1 MINISHI
8 YKSFKEKSVLE
19 DISMSIKDGEFV
31 VVLGSSGAGKSTLLR
46 CMNGL
51 YIPEKG
57 SVEISGIELNRK
69 SMREIRKRVGFIFQG
84 SCVVG
89 NLSVL
94 TNVLMGSLSKKNS
107 MSLRF
112 TKSEKEKALELLD
125 MVGLSEYAYI
135 RTDKLSGGQRQ
146 RVGIARALLQEPEIL
161 LADEPVASLD
171 PVTAKEILDLIEKI
185 NREMKTTIICNLHQV
200 EYARAYAQTI
210 IGIRNGKIDFDENTE
225 SVTTRQIQHIYEN

>member
-31 VVLGSSGAGKSTLLR
+31 VVLGSSGAGKSTLLG

-185 NREMKTTIICNLHQV
+185 NREMKTTIICNLHQA
-200 EYARAYAQTI
+200 EYATAYAHRI

>member
-125 MVGLSEYAYI
+125 MVGTIFS
-135 RTDKLSGGQRQ
+135 
-146 RVGIARALLQEPEIL
+146 
-161 LADEPVASLD
+161 SL
-171 PVTAKEILDLIEKI
+171 
-185 NREMKTTIICNLHQV
+185 
-200 EYARAYAQTI
+200 
-210 IGIRNGKIDFDENTE
+210 
-225 SVTTRQIQHIYEN
+225 

>member
-84 SCVVG
+84 SCVV
-89 NLSVL
+89 
-94 TNVLMGSLSKKNS
+94 GSLSKKNS

-200 EYARAYAQTI
+200 EYARAYAQRI